1 MDKNDRSFD
10 KKELKIADK
19 VADELLIRRKEH
31 ILIWLFLLILV
42 LLCSFF
48 PALVFSRIGYHSL
61 PVDNYIQEGK
71 VLFSFEEGSRNIE
84 IVDATPTSDLVGKSM
99 TKDNE
104 YFKFRVAI
112 TSKSKKKTKITYE
125 ISLTP
130 NITTLDPK
138 YVRIYLVEDG
148 KEILINGKSVNNF
161 SELSDS
167 TIREGS
173 KLLYKNTVTGKINK
187 TYTFK
192 MWLSDKYELKDIEET
207 FSCFVNV
214 DAY

>member
-1 MDKNDRSFD
+1 MNKIDKEFD

-19 VADELLIRRKEH
+19 VADELLIRKKEH

-61 PVDNYIQEGK
+61 PVDNYIQDGN

-84 IVDATPTSDLVGKSM
+84 ITDAIPTSDYVGKAM
-99 TKDNE
+99 KKDNE
-104 YFKFRVAI
+104 YFIFRVAV
-112 TSKSKKKTKITYE
+112 TSKSTTNKKITYE

-130 NITTLDPK
+130 NKMTLDPK
-138 YVRIYLVEDG
+138 YVRIYLLEEG

-167 TIREGS
+167 SIREGS
-173 KLLYKNTVTGKINK
+173 KLLYKKTINSESNK

-207 FSCFVNV
+207 FSCYVNV